1 MSSFKRIKF
10 NKINKRGDELVRR
23 SEGMEVKPG
32 EEVEKEVVA
41 KDVDE
46 GGWGEVVIN
55 GKVDIRD
62 GENRDGGVVRGICT
76 RGVAEVRREVN
87 WESFDTMERRVL
99 MCGERGLEKE
109 LHMKKKVWDNKKSK
123 NINNIYFYFC

>member
-87 WESFDTMERRVL
+87 WESFDTMERRVMRL
-99 MCGERGLEKE
+99 SHLVVLRSIFLFISALKFAVRMNFNL
-109 LHMKKKVWDNKKSK
+109 
-123 NINNIYFYFC
+123 

>member
-1 MSSFKRIKF
+1 
-10 NKINKRGDELVRR
+10 
-23 SEGMEVKPG
+23 MEVKPG

-87 WESFDTMERRVL
+87 WESFDTMERRVMRLL
-99 MCGERGLEKE
+99 MCGERDTGQKVVSEFSQ
-109 LHMKKKVWDNKKSK
+109 KKLPKRVYEATCEVQEATTLNWT
-123 NINNIYFYFC
+123 